1 MISLTKS
8 AKSVV
13 RYAIFK
19 MQIYQDYFSF
29 FIFFN
34 VINLTLALRNQNYNC
49 HVLMYDVN

>member
-19 MQIYQDYFSF
+19 MQIYQDYFT
-29 FIFFN
+29 FFN
-34 VINLTLALRNQNYNC
+34 VINLTLALRNQNHNC
-49 HVLMYDVN
+49 HVLIYDVN